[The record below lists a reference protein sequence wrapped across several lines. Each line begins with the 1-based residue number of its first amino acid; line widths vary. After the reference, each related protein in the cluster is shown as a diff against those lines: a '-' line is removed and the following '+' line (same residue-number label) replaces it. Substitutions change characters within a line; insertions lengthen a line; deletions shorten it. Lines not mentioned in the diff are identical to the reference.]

1 MRVTGSPTGRG
12 MSALAQYRAVQRE
25 LRALFDPFTAVHCP
39 TCLTPC
45 CRQPTAVMPLDV
57 ILAEELGYCLPN
69 GTRSGA
75 EWVSLTL
82 VSQTSPP
89 SDTPCE
95 YLVGSSCAFPGDL
108 RPFGCTRYICPPMER
123 HMPPE
128 WLAEARRLVERLE
141 EAHAAMLDELRRPAR
156 SARRRG

>member
-1 MRVTGSPTGRG
+1 VTGLPAGSAV
-12 MSALAQYRAVQRE
+12 SALERYRAVQRE
-25 LRALFDPFTAVHCP
+25 LRALFDPFTRVHCP

-57 ILAEELGYCLPN
+57 ILAEELGYPLPA

-75 EWVSLTL
+75 ELVTLTL
-82 VSQTSPP
+82 VSQTPSP

-95 YLVGSSCAFPGDL
+95 YLVGDSCAFPGDL

-128 WLAEARRLVERLE
+128 WLAEARRLVECLE
-141 EAHAAMLDELRRPAR
+141 AAHAAMLDELRRPAR
-156 SARRRG
+156 PTRRRG